1 MTGLDHPHGQPP
13 PPGGPD
19 DQPHATIEP
28 VAEPLTPQVR
38 AYRVL
43 GQLLDR
49 AAAENLP
56 AIDWTVT
63 ASGERVLGR
72 CTAFPGPGQRRA
84 DFEAWR
90 SLLGADAS
98 EAAASREVT
107 RLSARAERDEGRVAV
122 EVVADL
128 YDDPSVGQPGRTW

>member
-1 MTGLDHPHGQPP
+1 MTGLDNSHRQPS

-19 DQPHATIEP
+19 DHSQATIEP
-28 VAEPLTPQVR
+28 AAEPTPQVR
-38 AYRVL
+38 AHRVL

-56 AIDWTVT
+56 AIDWTIT

-72 CTAFPGPGQRRA
+72 CTAFPGPGQRRV

-90 SLLGADAS
+90 SVLGADAS
-98 EAAASREVT
+98 VAAASREVT

-122 EVVADL
+122 EIVADL
-128 YDDPSVGQPGRTW
+128 YDDPSVGQPGRTR

>member
-1 MTGLDHPHGQPP
+1 MPDSDDAQEQPSRLAGQTGR
-13 PPGGPD
+13 
-19 DQPHATIEP
+19 EP
-28 VAEPLTPQVR
+28 AMGEQISAQGR

-56 AIDWTVT
+56 AIDWTVA
-63 ASGERVLGR
+63 ASGARVLGR

-90 SLLGADAS
+90 AVLGTDAS

-107 RLSARAERDEGRVAV
+107 RLAVRAERDNGLVTV

-128 YDDPSVGQPGRTW
+128 YDDLSAGHRSSDIRRTP

>member
-1 MTGLDHPHGQPP
+1 MTHSSDAGERPEQRGQA
-13 PPGGPD
+13 PGTGRD
-19 DQPHATIEP
+19 SSRQD
-28 VAEPLTPQVR
+28 R

-43 GQLLDR
+43 GQLLER
-49 AAAENLP
+49 AAAANLP

-63 ASGERVLGR
+63 ACGSRVLGR

-90 SLLGADAS
+90 AELGTEAN

-107 RLSARAERDEGRVAV
+107 RLAARAEREEGQVTV

-128 YDDPSVGQPGRTW
+128 YDDLTVGSAAQSG

>member
-13 PPGGPD
+13 PPGDPDGPL
-19 DQPHATIEP
+19 QATTEP
-28 VAEPLTPQVR
+28 VTPQVR

-49 AAAENLP
+49 AAEADLP

-122 EVVADL
+122 EIVADL
-128 YDDPSVGQPGRTW
+128 YDDPSLGQPGRTR

>member
-1 MTGLDHPHGQPP
+1 MTGPDHPNWQSP
-13 PPGGPD
+13 PPGDHPQASG
-19 DQPHATIEP
+19 EP
-28 VAEPLTPQVR
+28 AIGEPSPQVR

-43 GQLLDR
+43 GQLLER
-49 AAAENLP
+49 AAADNLP

-90 SLLGADAS
+90 FLLGADAS

-122 EVVADL
+122 EIVADL
-128 YDDPSVGQPGRTW
+128 YDDPAVGSHGRNW